1 MILCRCVDKCGWVW
15 VCAGCMGV
23 GGEKVGLSLFCFV
36 PFCPKLMPILLK
48 LTAFEPSK

>member
-23 GGEKVGLSLFCFV
+23 GGEGRSVLILLC
-36 PFCPKLMPILLK
+36 PIL
-48 LTAFEPSK
+48 P